1 MFALFGFFVVGLLFV
16 YLIFSFIEKLK
27 FISVVKENFFM
38 DFFVYFLLVFYFTD
52 GLNNFDL
59 INYVPA
65 VFFFWLAI
73 KLSFFPI
80 DLVAFVRNKLK
91 D

>member
-16 YLIFSFIEKLK
+16 YLVFSFTEKLK